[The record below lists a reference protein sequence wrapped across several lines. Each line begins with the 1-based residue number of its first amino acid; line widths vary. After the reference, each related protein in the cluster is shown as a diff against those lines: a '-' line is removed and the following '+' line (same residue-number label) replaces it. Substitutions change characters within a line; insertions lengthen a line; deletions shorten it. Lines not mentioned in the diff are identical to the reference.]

1 MTQQKHDTQPALHPA
16 NVSSIIRFT
25 VSKPQQPR
33 NPSESLQHFKDHK
46 RSHQVNNTSSLSSF
60 SMIGGLPGP
69 VVKKLCDEMNNQRID
84 RNERKQIEQL
94 NAYSFVPT
102 EIKCLKDQRKTLDFS
117 LTSKRKYSY
126 LEKA

>member
-1 MTQQKHDTQPALHPA
+1 
-16 NVSSIIRFT
+16 
-25 VSKPQQPR
+25 
-33 NPSESLQHFKDHK
+33 
-46 RSHQVNNTSSLSSF
+46 
-60 SMIGGLPGP
+60 MIGGLPGP
-69 VVKKLCDEMNNQRID
+69 VVKKLCEEMNNQRID

-126 LEKA
+126 LEEA